1 MTTNTSID
9 FRYLAES
16 QPSIC
21 IPRIFSNIDDARI
34 RSVFAQIELGV
45 VHHVDI
51 IERKNEK
58 GETFKRA
65 YVHFSKWLWN
75 ENAQTAR
82 RKLIEGKEIKIVY
95 DNPWFWKVSAN
106 RATERRENPVITQRL
121 KPHVEF
127 DDDSGCDEFG
137 RSKVM
142 RKEQDRAQETR
153 RPDYRAQETRR
164 PDYRA
169 QETRKQETRRPE
181 TRKQETRRPDNKA
194 QETRSSDNRAP
205 ETRRPD
211 YRAQETRAQETRR
224 PDYRAQETRAQ
235 ETRRP
240 DYRAPEARK
249 QETREYIIAPT
260 LPDIP
265 VVVAPTLPDIP
276 DVVAPTLPDIPDVEE
291 VFEETN
297 PSPTDGYVYVKQS
310 DDTEIYPTAIDY
322 GKVLPIPKK
331 KSYALKK
338 KAPSALK
345 QVVVKEE
352 EEEEVVEM
360 SEADK
365 KICEELYGDL

>member
-21 IPRIFSNIDDARI
+21 IPRIFSNIDEARI

-106 RATERRENPVITQRL
+106 RATERRENPVTTQRV

-153 RPDYRAQETRR
+153 RPD
-164 PDYRA
+164 
-169 QETRKQETRRPE
+169 
-181 TRKQETRRPDNKA
+181 NKA

-211 YRAQETRAQETRR
+211 YRVQETRRPDYRAPETRR

-352 EEEEVVEM
+352 EEVVEM

>member
-21 IPRIFSNIDDARI
+21 IPRIFSNIDEARI

-142 RKEQDRAQETR
+142 RKEQDR
-153 RPDYRAQETRR
+153 RP
-164 PDYRA
+164 
-169 QETRKQETRRPE
+169 
-181 TRKQETRRPDNKA
+181 
-194 QETRSSDNRAP
+194 
-205 ETRRPD
+205 
-211 YRAQETRAQETRR
+211 
-224 PDYRAQETRAQ
+224 ETRAQ

-338 KAPSALK
+338 KAPSP
-345 QVVVKEE
+345 
-352 EEEEVVEM
+352 
-360 SEADK
+360 STP
-365 KICEELYGDL
+365 

>member
-21 IPRIFSNIDDARI
+21 IPRIFSNIDEARI

-106 RATERRENPVITQRL
+106 RATERRENPVITQRV

-142 RKEQDRAQETR
+142 RKEQDR
-153 RPDYRAQETRR
+153 RP
-164 PDYRA
+164 
-169 QETRKQETRRPE
+169 
-181 TRKQETRRPDNKA
+181 
-194 QETRSSDNRAP
+194 
-205 ETRRPD
+205 
-211 YRAQETRAQETRR
+211 
-224 PDYRAQETRAQ
+224 ETRAQ

-276 DVVAPTLPDIPDVEE
+276 DVVAPTLPDIPVVEE

-352 EEEEVVEM
+352 EEEVVEM

>member
-1 MTTNTSID
+1 
-9 FRYLAES
+9 
-16 QPSIC
+16 
-21 IPRIFSNIDDARI
+21 
-34 RSVFAQIELGV
+34 V

-106 RATERRENPVITQRL
+106 RATERRENPVTTQRV

-153 RPDYRAQETRR
+153 RPDNKAQETRRPDYRAPEARRPDNRR

-169 QETRKQETRRPE
+169 QETRKQETRRP
-181 TRKQETRRPDNKA
+181 
-194 QETRSSDNRAP
+194 DNRAP
-205 ETRRPD
+205 ETRR
-211 YRAQETRAQETRR
+211 
-224 PDYRAQETRAQ
+224 
-235 ETRRP
+235 
-240 DYRAPEARK
+240 

-276 DVVAPTLPDIPDVEE
+276 VVVAPTLPDTPDIEE

-352 EEEEVVEM
+352 EEEVVEM